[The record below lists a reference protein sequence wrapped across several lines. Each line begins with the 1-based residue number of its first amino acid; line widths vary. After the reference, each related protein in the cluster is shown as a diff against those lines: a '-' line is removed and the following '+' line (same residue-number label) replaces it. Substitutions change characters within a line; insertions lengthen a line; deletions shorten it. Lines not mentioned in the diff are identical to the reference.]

1 MNEDASTENLESL
14 ETELLM
20 PKSVLTGNQI
30 VLFLNKLLIQ
40 LNNELGLI
48 CEQTAFIATSI
59 AMNDTT
65 KTEHSLKN
73 IFLTSLFHLIGV
85 QRFFGEKYTNL
96 DSLTTS
102 QKNKCFIYSYSYLK
116 YMSPLG
122 DDAKA
127 LIFYD
132 KKYNPEIAQK
142 IPQLENASLIFDA
155 QKILF
160 LLRNNNFKYT
170 QEDLAKISES
180 RANTKYIEIF
190 KNADKAGKLT
200 NLLKSCTY
208 KETLTLWNN
217 TFKYTQEETISL
229 LKMLVYVM
237 DFKSTQTVRH
247 TINTASYA
255 ATIGELMGCSS
266 NQIDKLYTA
275 ALLHDLGKMA
285 IPQSIL
291 ESPTNLSNV
300 EFILMKT
307 HVGYTIKLLNN
318 AVPEDVFKIAVHH
331 HEKLDGTGY
340 PFGLVAEQLSIEE
353 RILTVA
359 DILSALIDSRTYK
372 AEFSKEKVIE
382 ICNEMVQSGQLDCDI
397 VRVVEDNFE
406 KFKTDATARNK
417 FMSVPLGLVE
427 MLFHEEMDYES
438 L

>member
-1 MNEDASTENLESL
+1 MNDDANAENLEPL
-14 ETELLM
+14 ETELYM
-20 PKSVLTGNQI
+20 PNPVLTGNQI
-30 VLFLNKLLIQ
+30 VLLLNKLLIQ

-85 QRFFGEKYTNL
+85 QRFFGEKYTSLN
-96 DSLTTS
+96 SLTTS
-102 QKNKCFIYSYSYLK
+102 QKNKCFLYSYSYLK

-122 DDAKA
+122 EDAKA

-132 KKYNPEIAQK
+132 KKYNSEIAQK
-142 IPQLENASLIFDA
+142 IPQMENASLVFDA

-170 QEDLAKISES
+170 QEDLAKISEA

-190 KNADKAGKLT
+190 KNADKTGKIT
-200 NLLKSCTY
+200 KLLKTCTY

-217 TFKYTQEETISL
+217 TFKYTQEETTSL

-255 ATIGELMGCSS
+255 ATIGELMGCSQK
-266 NQIDKLYTA
+266 QIDKLYTA

-285 IPQSIL
+285 IPESIL

-307 HVGYTIKLLNN
+307 HVGYTIKLLQNS
-318 AVPEDVFKIAVHH
+318 VPEDIFKIAAHH

-340 PFGLVAEQLSIEE
+340 PFGLTAEQLSIEE

-359 DILSALIDSRTYK
+359 DIVSALIDNRTYK
-372 AEFSKEKVIE
+372 AEYSKEKVIE
-382 ICNEMVQSGQLDCDI
+382 ICQEMVQDGQLDSSI
-397 VRVVEDNFE
+397 VKVVENNFD
-406 KFKTDATARNK
+406 KFKEDAASRNK

>member
-1 MNEDASTENLESL
+1 
-14 ETELLM
+14 
-20 PKSVLTGNQI
+20 
-30 VLFLNKLLIQ
+30 
-40 LNNELGLI
+40 
-48 CEQTAFIATSI
+48 
-59 AMNDTT
+59 
-65 KTEHSLKN
+65 
-73 IFLTSLFHLIGV
+73 
-85 QRFFGEKYTNL
+85 
-96 DSLTTS
+96 
-102 QKNKCFIYSYSYLK
+102 
-116 YMSPLG
+116 MSPLG
-122 DDAKA
+122 EDAKA

-142 IPQLENASLIFDA
+142 IPQMENASLIFDA

-170 QEDLAKISES
+170 QEDLAKISEA

-190 KNADKAGKLT
+190 KNADKNGKIT
-200 NLLKSCTY
+200 SLLKTCTY

-217 TFKYTQEETISL
+217 TFKYTQEETTSL

-255 ATIGELMGCSS
+255 ATIGELMGCSQK
-266 NQIDKLYTA
+266 QIDKLYTA

-285 IPQSIL
+285 IPESIL
-291 ESPTNLSNV
+291 ESPTILSNV

-307 HVGYTIKLLNN
+307 HVGYTIKLLQNS
-318 AVPEDVFKIAVHH
+318 VPEDIFKIAAHH

-340 PFGLVAEQLSIEE
+340 PFGLTAEQLSIEE

-359 DILSALIDSRTYK
+359 DIVSALIDNRTYK
-372 AEFSKEKVIE
+372 AEYSKEKVIE
-382 ICNEMVQSGQLDCDI
+382 ICQEMVQDGQLDSSI
-397 VRVVEDNFE
+397 VKVVENNFD
-406 KFKTDATARNK
+406 KFKEDAASRNK